1 MYIRKKN
8 QNILIDSK
16 YSLIKSL
23 YEIPTYHGLPK
34 ISVFMAFGGN
44 YYNAGFNASG
54 AGISPDNAKLAATG
68 EYVERYCC
76 LHPEKN
82 KIKKAIYNNTLEFVN
97 PNIFNQYANSKYDF
111 NNINLSWIE
120 GINLITKDKCNLPAE
135 AVFLSFADNK
145 EKRIWITNS
154 TGAAC
159 GDNYNQV
166 IWKGLAEAFERD
178 AVQFAWRTG
187 FKLRKINYEKNLKI
201 NEFFNKYIKSE
212 GIKFNLF
219 ELKMD
224 WNIPAVFG
232 IAEFDNG
239 ATVTAAS
246 VRSSWT
252 EACKKTLIE
261 LSQSIIGYAS
271 LIYSND
277 RISYNNEFSN
287 IKNYEDHSILYF
299 NKEMK
304 KNLDFLLKSDE
315 YFYIPSNDEEKSDK
329 EMINIMLTELIRLK
343 KSAYFVD
350 MTLSDIDEYG
360 WKVGRVIIPEFL
372 DIEPGFIKEMK
383 NNRINEV
390 KNYIIKLGLR
400 KESDFVGEPKV
411 PHPFP

>member
-8 QNILIDSK
+8 KNILIDSK
-16 YSLIKSL
+16 YSLIKNL
-23 YEIPTYHGLPK
+23 YEIPTYYGLPK

-44 YYNAGFNASG
+44 YYSSGFNASG
-54 AGISPDNAKLAATG
+54 AGISPKYAKLAATG

-76 LHPEKN
+76 LHPDKN
-82 KIKKAIYNNTLEFVN
+82 KIKKDIYYEQKGFIN
-97 PNIFNQYANSKYDF
+97 PDLFNQYTNSEYNF
-111 NNINLSWIE
+111 QNINLSWVK
-120 GINLITKDKCNLPAE
+120 GINLLTKESCYIPAE
-135 AVFLSFADNK
+135 AAFLSFADNK

-178 AVQFAWRTG
+178 AVQFTWRTG
-187 FKLRKINYEKNLKI
+187 LKLRKINYEKNLKV
-201 NEFFNKYIKSE
+201 NQFYTNYIKSE

-232 IAEFDNG
+232 IAEFMNG
-239 ATVTAAS
+239 SIVTAAS

-252 EACKKTLIE
+252 EACEKTLIE

-277 RISYNNEFSN
+277 RIIYDDDFSN
-287 IKNYEDHSILYF
+287 IKNYKDHSILYF

-304 KNLDFLLKSDE
+304 KNLDFLLKSNE
-315 YFYIPSNDEEKSDK
+315 YFSIPENDEKKPDEKIIK
-329 EMINIMLTELIRLK
+329 IMLEELLRLN
-343 KSAYFVD
+343 KSVYFID

-360 WKVGRVIIPEFL
+360 WKVGRIIIPEFL
-372 DIEPGFIKEMK
+372 DIEPGFIRKIK
-383 NNRINEV
+383 NNRILEV
-390 KNYIIKLGLR
+390 KDYLINLGIK
-400 KESDFVGEPKV
+400 KEDDFTGEPKV